1 MAPPRID
8 APALKWL
15 GAEFRKLIP
24 VEPLPREFERLCA
37 GLGDF
42 DVKPGDFFAEARAR

>member
-24 VEPLPREFERLCA
+24 PVPTNDEFANLCKLLDRER
-37 GLGDF
+37 
-42 DVKPGDFFAEARAR
+42 